1 MLDIQLLRKDP
12 STVKAALARRSP
24 ALVEQVDSILACD
37 TKRREAETKL
47 QTLQA
52 DRNRLSK
59 EIGIMKSRKE
69 DSSSVEAHVKNL
81 AAEMEQLRVAAEEL
95 ETKQRQLLLSLPNM
109 PHPAIPDGDRA
120 DHNKSIRTWGTP
132 LHEKRETH
140 IEIGERLGLFDLDRA
155 TKLSGSGY
163 VCFTGKGAR
172 LERAL
177 INFLLDLQTQQHG
190 YTEMGMP
197 VLVRRDCMI
206 GTGQLPKF
214 EEDMYGFDEGTMFL
228 TPTAEVSLTNF
239 YREEI
244 LAEKEL
250 PLKLTACTP
259 CFRREAGSAGRETRG
274 IIRMH
279 QFNKIELVKIVHPET
294 AEEELLSLTHDA
306 EKVLQLLELPY
317 RVLDLC
323 AGDIG
328 AGAQRTFDL
337 EVWAPGQQA
346 FLEVSS
352 CSHFGD
358 YQARRMNLR
367 YKAADGKNQFCH
379 TLNGSGTA
387 LPRLYVALLETYT
400 QPGGALLIPKVLQ
413 PYFGA
418 AELGCR
424 L

>member
-1 MLDIQLLRKDP
+1 MLDIQLLRKDA
-12 STVKAALARRSP
+12 TAVKTALARRSS
-24 ALVEQVDSILACD
+24 ALVEQVELLLESDA
-37 TKRREAETKL
+37 KRREAETKL

-59 EIGIMKSRKE
+59 EIGIMRSRKD
-69 DSSSVEAHVKNL
+69 DSSALEMQVKNL
-81 AAEMEQLRVAAEEL
+81 AVEMEQLRVVAEEL
-95 ETKQRQLLLSLPNM
+95 EKRQRDLLLRLPNM
-109 PHPAIPDGDRA
+109 PHAGITDGHDA
-120 DHNKSIRTWGTP
+120 THNKTVRTWGTP
-132 LHEKRETH
+132 LSEKRESH
-140 IEIGERLGLFDLDRA
+140 LEIGERLGLFDLDRA

-214 EEDMYGFDEGTMFL
+214 EEDMYGFDEGMMFL

-244 LAEKEL
+244 ILEKNL

-279 QFNKIELVKIVHPET
+279 QFNKIELVKIVHPEK
-294 AEEELLSLTHDA
+294 AEEELQSLTADA

-323 AGDIG
+323 AGDLG
-328 AGAQRTFDL
+328 ANASRTFDL

-367 YKAADGKNQFCH
+367 YKAADGKNYFCH

-387 LPRLYVALLETYT
+387 LPRLYVALLETHT
-400 QPGGALLIPKVLQ
+400 QPSGALMIPKVLQ
-413 PYFGA
+413 PYVGVSHL
-418 AELGCR
+418 E
-424 L
+424 

>member
-12 STVKAALARRSP
+12 ISMKNALARRS
-24 ALVEQVDSILACD
+24 AILIEQVDLILASD
-37 TKRREAETKL
+37 AKRRETETKL

-59 EIGIMKSRKE
+59 QIGMMKSRKE
-69 DSSSVEAHVKNL
+69 DSSELETEVKNL
-81 AAEMEQLRVAAEEL
+81 AIEMEQLRRTAEAL
-95 ETKQRQLLLSLPNM
+95 ETKQRDLLLRLPNV
-109 PHPAIPDGDRA
+109 PHADIPDGDKAA
-120 DHNKSIRTWGTP
+120 DNKTVRSWGTP
-132 LHEKRETH
+132 LYEKRETH

-244 LAEKEL
+244 ILEKEL

-279 QFNKIELVKIVHPET
+279 QFNKIELVKIAHPEK

-323 AGDIG
+323 AGDLG
-328 AGAQRTFDL
+328 ANASRTFDL

-367 YKAADGKNQFCH
+367 YKAADGKNYFCH

-387 LPRLYVALLETYT
+387 LPRLYVALLETHT
-400 QPGGALLIPKVLQ
+400 QPGGTLTIPNVLQ
-413 PYFGA
+413 PYFGDT
-418 AELGCR
+418 ELK
-424 L
+424 

>member
-12 STVKAALARRSP
+12 SAVKTALARRSP
-24 ALVEQVDSILACD
+24 ALVEQIDLILASD
-37 TKRREAETKL
+37 AKRREAETKL

-69 DSSSVEAHVKNL
+69 DSSSLEAQVKNL
-81 AAEMEQLRVAAEEL
+81 AAEMEQLRATAEVL
-95 ETKQRQLLLSLPNM
+95 EMKQRDLLLRVPNM
-109 PHPAIPDGDRA
+109 PNAVIPDGNDA
-120 DHNKSIRTWGTP
+120 SHNKTVRTWGTP
-132 LHEKRETH
+132 LQEKRESH
-140 IEIGERLGLFDLDRA
+140 IDIGERLGLFDLDRA

-244 LAEKEL
+244 ISEKNL

-294 AEEELLSLTHDA
+294 AEEALLSLTNDA

-323 AGDIG
+323 AGDLG
-328 AGAQRTFDL
+328 AGATRTFDL

-367 YKAADGKNQFCH
+367 YKSVDGKNYFCH

-387 LPRLYVALLETYT
+387 LPRLYVALLETHT
-400 QPGGALLIPKVLQ
+400 QPGGALMIPKILQ

-418 AELGCR
+418 EELN
-424 L
+424 

>member
-12 STVKAALARRSP
+12 IAVKNSLARRSE
-24 ALVEQVDSILACD
+24 ALIEQVDLILTCD

-52 DRNRLSK
+52 NRNRLSK
-59 EIGIMKSRKE
+59 EIGMMKRRKE
-69 DSSSVEAHVKNL
+69 DSSELEAEVKTL
-81 AAEMEQLRVAAEEL
+81 AAEMEQLRAAAEDL
-95 ETKQRQLLLSLPNM
+95 EMKQRDLLLRVPNM
-109 PHPAIPDGDRA
+109 PHPAIPDGKDA
-120 DHNKSIRTWGTP
+120 THNKAIRTWGVP
-132 LHEKRETH
+132 LQEKRETH

-177 INFLLDLQTQQHG
+177 INFLLDLQTEQHG

-214 EEDMYGFDEGTMFL
+214 EEDMYGFDQGTMFL

-244 LAEKEL
+244 IPEKNL
-250 PLKLTACTP
+250 PLKLTAATP

-279 QFNKIELVKIVHPET
+279 QFNKIELVKIAHPEK

-306 EKVLQLLELPY
+306 ERVLQLLELPY

-323 AGDIG
+323 AGDLG
-328 AGAQRTFDL
+328 ANASRTFDL

-367 YKAADGKNQFCH
+367 YKAADGKNYFCH

-387 LPRLYVALLETYT
+387 LPRLYVALLETHT
-400 QPGGALLIPKVLQ
+400 QQDGALKIPKVLQ

-418 AELGCR
+418 AALA
-424 L
+424 

>member
-1 MLDIQLLRKDP
+1 MLDIHLLRKDP
-12 STVKAALARRSP
+12 TAVKRALARRSA
-24 ALVEQVDSILACD
+24 ALIDTVDAILIAD
-37 TKRREAETKL
+37 SKRREVETRL

-52 DRNRLSK
+52 DRNRLSR
-59 EIGIMKSRKE
+59 EIGGMRQRHE
-69 DSSSVEAHVKNL
+69 DSSSLEGEVKNIAL
-81 AAEMEQLRVAAEEL
+81 AMEQLRLSAEASEK
-95 ETKQRQLLLSLPNM
+95 EERQLLLQLPNM
-109 PHPAIPDGDRA
+109 PHPETPDGESAAQNRVVR
-120 DHNKSIRTWGTP
+120 SWGRP
-132 LHEKRETH
+132 LTEQRESH
-140 IEIGERLGLFDLDRA
+140 IDIGERLGLFDLDRA

-190 YTEMGMP
+190 YKEMGMP
-197 VLVRRDCMI
+197 IIVRRDCMI

-214 EEDMYGFDEGTMFL
+214 EEDMYGLDEGSLFL

-279 QFNKIELVKIVHPET
+279 QFNKVELVQIVHPDT
-294 AEEELLSLTHDA
+294 TEEALLSLTHDA
-306 EKVLQLLELPY
+306 EKGLQLLELPY
-317 RVLDLC
+317 QVLDLC
-323 AGDIG
+323 AGDLG
-328 AGAQRTFDL
+328 ANAQRTFDL

-352 CSHFGD
+352 CSLFGD

-367 YKAADGKNQFCH
+367 YKGSDGKNAFCH

-387 LPRLYVALLETYT
+387 LPRLYLALLETHT
-400 QPGGALLIPKVLQ
+400 TRGGALMIPEALQ
-413 PYFGA
+413 AYFGA
-418 AELGCR
+418 AELS
-424 L
+424 

>member
-12 STVKAALARRSP
+12 IAVKAALARRSE
-24 ALVEQVDSILACD
+24 ALIEQVDLILVSDA
-37 TKRREAETKL
+37 KRREAETKL

-59 EIGIMKSRKE
+59 EIGMMKSRKE
-69 DSSSVEAHVKNL
+69 DSSALETQVKNL
-81 AAEMEQLRVAAEEL
+81 AIEMEQLRIASEEL
-95 ETKQRQLLLSLPNM
+95 EKKQRDLLLRLPNM
-109 PHPAIPDGDRA
+109 PHSVIPDGKTA
-120 DHNKSIRTWGTP
+120 EHNKTVRTWGTP

-244 LAEKEL
+244 IPEKNL

-279 QFNKIELVKIVHPET
+279 QFNKIELVKIVHPEQG
-294 AEEELLSLTHDA
+294 EEELLSLTHDA

-323 AGDIG
+323 AGDLG
-328 AGAQRTFDL
+328 AGSARTFDL

-367 YKAADGKNQFCH
+367 FKAADGKNQFCH

-387 LPRLYVALLETYT
+387 LPRLYVALLETHT
-400 QPGGALLIPKVLQ
+400 QPGGALAIPKVLQ
-413 PYFGA
+413 PYFGT
-418 AELGCR
+418 AELN
-424 L
+424 

>member
-1 MLDIQLLRKDP
+1 MLDIQLLRKNP
-12 STVKAALARRSP
+12 TAVKTALARRST
-24 ALVEQVDSILACD
+24 AFVEQVDIILVGD
-37 TKRREAETKL
+37 IKRREAETKL

-59 EIGIMKSRKE
+59 EIGMMKGRKE
-69 DSSSVEAHVKNL
+69 DSSSLEAEVKNL
-81 AAEMEQLRVAAEEL
+81 ASEMEQLRLLAEEL
-95 ETKQRQLLLSLPNM
+95 ETKQRQLLLALPNM
-109 PHPAIPDGDRA
+109 PHSAVPDGDTA
-120 DHNKSIRTWGTP
+120 DHNKTVRHWGTP
-132 LHEKRETH
+132 FSEKKESH
-140 IEIGERLGLFDLDRA
+140 IDIGERLGLFDLDRA

-177 INFLLDLQTQQHG
+177 IHFLLDVQTQQHG
-190 YTEMGMP
+190 YTEMSMP

-244 LAEKEL
+244 LAEKDL
-250 PLKLTACTP
+250 PIKLAACTP

-279 QFNKIELVKIVHPET
+279 QFHKIELVQMVHPET
-294 AEEELLSLTHDA
+294 AEESLLSLTHDA
-306 EKVLQLLELPY
+306 EKILQLLELPY

-323 AGDIG
+323 AGDLG
-328 AGAQRTFDL
+328 VNAQRTFDL

-367 YKAADGKNQFCH
+367 YKATDGKNYFCH

-387 LPRLYVALLETYT
+387 LPRLYVALLETHT
-400 QPGGALLIPKVLQ
+400 QPGGPLMIPKFLQ

-418 AELGCR
+418 AELG
-424 L
+424 